1 MRLPEDVM
9 TNWDWWGTVM
19 RYFCLTVVVVLPAL
33 ICVEV
38 MPTARAADAPG
49 AASETKTAA
58 VAPTAPVAVVAP
70 TDEQRR
76 SAAVALNYSRAA
88 LHRIRKNSSVR
99 VMVEEQ
105 EKILNHLNLNGI
117 ADEEVMKLYSSVLD
131 EVAQVQ
137 IADRER
143 EVLREKYRR
152 AFNRNIGL
160 SAFEIA
166 AQVATVQYATAV
178 RTGANSWWDHR
189 NQTVSKELDLWQ
201 VDKRRMT
208 TVLEKS
214 NLFLDTSW
222 KMARAKQIPDRWLVR
237 NDDLDKLEEAWNEKD
252 TTVRL
257 RVLKRM
263 ESFMECYPP
272 YYYYVARTQQS
283 MGQLFAA
290 TETYEKLATLGVG
303 HFRKDEMLAAGLAN
317 RAFIQAFLGQP
328 SAPETAR
335 QALAF
340 STDAWE
346 ANLVCA
352 SVLEKYGR
360 HQEAEDAILRN
371 IDVNLE
377 RPQSRVA
384 LLGVYY
390 HSDNRPELAARLTDP
405 EWVKDISA
413 AQLMLCAAKLSPA
426 VPPAVADQ
434 LQSSLQGTP
443 RLVFGKDDFVLSA
456 SPSWQ
461 LQTATIAL
469 HIGDKTFTAPRVAA
483 GRDAMLISFDGIAEF
498 GGPLAPVPDDRE
510 IAVTIRYPDSAPVRL
525 TLKSRGSDSRTA
537 SESLGGVSLAGR
549 QHPVFRISAL
559 EQNDIKL
566 SLRNSGN
573 GPSADITDV
582 TVPVSRATAKPVL
595 DEESPDSDSEEKTLE
610 KTLITPT
617 LKVPGAGP
625 AGR

>member
-1 MRLPEDVM
+1 MPNR
-9 TNWDWWGTVM
+9 NWWGIVM
-19 RYFCLTVVVVLPAL
+19 RYPLSAALLLSEWSPAW
-33 ICVEV
+33 
-38 MPTARAADAPG
+38 
-49 AASETKTAA
+49 ASDP
-58 VAPTAPVAVVAP
+58 PTAPVASAAPTTPVATAAPATSTAP

-88 LHRIRKNSSVR
+88 LHRIRRNPSVR

-117 ADEEVMKLYSSVLD
+117 ADEEVMKLYSAVLD
-131 EVAQVQ
+131 EVAQIQ

-143 EVLREKYRR
+143 EVLKEKYRR

-166 AQVATVQYATAV
+166 AQVATVQYASAV

-189 NQTVSKELDLWQ
+189 NQTVSKDLDLWL
-201 VDKRRMT
+201 VDKKRMT
-208 TVLEKS
+208 TVVDKS
-214 NLFLDTSW
+214 NQFLDTSW

-290 TETYEKLATLGVG
+290 SETYEKLAALGSG

-317 RAFIQAFLGQP
+317 RAFIQAFLGQ
-328 SAPETAR
+328 SGAPETAKK
-335 QALAF
+335 ALEF

-377 RPQSRVA
+377 RSQSRVA

-413 AQLMLCAAKLSPA
+413 AQLMLCAAKLAPA
-426 VPPAVADQ
+426 IPQPVSDQ

-456 SPSWQ
+456 SPTWH

-469 HIGDKTFTAPRVAA
+469 HIGDKTFTSPRVAA

-498 GGPLAPVPDDRE
+498 GGPLAPNQDDRE
-510 IAVTIRYPDSAPVRL
+510 IAVTIKYPDSAPVKL
-525 TLKSRGSDSRTA
+525 TLKARGGDSRSSTDGV
-537 SESLGGVSLAGR
+537 GGVSLSSR
-549 QHPVFRISAL
+549 QHPVYRVSAL
-559 EQNDIKL
+559 EQNDVKL
-566 SLRNSGN
+566 SLRN

-582 TVPVSRATAKPVL
+582 LVPVSRSTAKPVL
-595 DEESPDSDSEEKTLE
+595 DEESSEEDAEDKTF
-610 KTLITPT
+610 TTPSV
-617 LKVPGAGP
+617 KVPRAAP

>member
-1 MRLPEDVM
+1 MPNR
-9 TNWDWWGTVM
+9 NCWGTVM
-19 RYFCLTVVVVLPAL
+19 RYLLLAVLMLGERSPAW
-33 ICVEV
+33 
-38 MPTARAADAPG
+38 AADP
-49 AASETKTAA
+49 
-58 VAPTAPVAVVAP
+58 PTAPTVAATPAAP

-88 LHRIRKNSSVR
+88 LHRIRRNPSVR

-131 EVAQVQ
+131 EVAQIQ

-143 EVLREKYRR
+143 DVLREKYRR
-152 AFNRNIGL
+152 AFSRDIGIN
-160 SAFEIA
+160 AFEIA
-166 AQVATVQYATAV
+166 AQVATAQYASAV

-189 NQTVSKELDLWQ
+189 NQSASKELDLWQ
-201 VDKRRMT
+201 VDKKRMV
-208 TVLEKS
+208 TVVDKS
-214 NLFLDTSW
+214 NQFLDTSW
-222 KMARAKQIPDRWLVR
+222 KMARAKQIPDKWLVR

-272 YYYYVARTQQS
+272 YYYYVGRTQQS

-290 TETYEKLATLGVG
+290 TETYEKLATLGNG

-317 RAFIQAFLGQP
+317 RAFIQAFLGQS
-328 SAPETAR
+328 SAPETAKK
-335 QALAF
+335 ALEY

-377 RPQSRVA
+377 RAQSRVA

-413 AQLMLCAAKLSPA
+413 AQLMLCAAKLAPA
-426 VPPAVADQ
+426 IPQPVSDQ

-456 SPSWQ
+456 SPSWH

-469 HIGDKTFTAPRVAA
+469 HIGDKTFTSPRVAA

-498 GGPLAPVPDDRE
+498 GGPLAPNHDDRE
-510 IAVTIRYPDSAPVRL
+510 IAVTIKYPDSPPVKL
-525 TLKSRGSDSRTA
+525 TLKSRGGDSRSSA
-537 SESLGGVSLAGR
+537 DGVGGVSLASR
-549 QHPVFRISAL
+549 QHPVYRVSAL
-559 EQNDIKL
+559 EQNDVKL
-566 SLRNSGN
+566 SLRN

-582 TVPVSRATAKPVL
+582 LVPVSRSTTKPVL
-595 DEESPDSDSEEKTLE
+595 DEESSESDAEDKTL
-610 KTLITPT
+610 TTPS
-617 LKVPGAGP
+617 LKVPGANS

>member
-1 MRLPEDVM
+1 MPNR
-9 TNWDWWGTVM
+9 NCRGTVM
-19 RYFCLTVVVVLPAL
+19 RSLFLVALLLCEWSPAW
-33 ICVEV
+33 
-38 MPTARAADAPG
+38 AADPPTKPVAP
-49 AASETKTAA
+49 AASTPSAA
-58 VAPTAPVAVVAP
+58 PATPAAPTAPAAATLP

-88 LHRIRKNSSVR
+88 LHRIRRNPSVR

-131 EVAQVQ
+131 EVAQIQ

-143 EVLREKYRR
+143 EVLKEKYRR
-152 AFNRNIGL
+152 AFNRNLGL

-166 AQVATVQYATAV
+166 AQVATAQYASAV
-178 RTGANSWWDHR
+178 RSGANSWWDHR
-189 NQTVSKELDLWQ
+189 NQAVSKELDLWQ
-201 VDKRRMT
+201 VDKKRMT
-208 TVLEKS
+208 TVVDKS
-214 NLFLDTSW
+214 NQFLDTSW

-272 YYYYVARTQQS
+272 YYYYVGRTQQS

-290 TETYEKLATLGVG
+290 SETYEKLASLGHG

-317 RAFIQAFLGQP
+317 RAFIQAFLGQ
-328 SAPETAR
+328 SGAPETAKK
-335 QALAF
+335 ALEY
-340 STDAWE
+340 SNEAWE

-360 HQEAEDAILRN
+360 HQDAEDAILRN

-384 LLGVYY
+384 LLSVYY
-390 HSDNRPELAARLTDP
+390 HSNNRPELAARLTDP

-413 AQLMLCAAKLSPA
+413 AQLMLCAAKLAPA
-426 VPPAVADQ
+426 IPQPVSDQ

-456 SPSWQ
+456 SPAWQ

-469 HIGDKTFTAPRVAA
+469 HIGDKTFTSPRVAA

-498 GGPLAPVPDDRE
+498 GGPLAPNHDERE
-510 IAVTIRYPDSAPVRL
+510 IAVTIKYPDSAAVRL
-525 TLKSRGSDSRTA
+525 TLKSRAGDSRPSA
-537 SESLGGVSLAGR
+537 DGPGGVSLSSR
-549 QHPVFRISAL
+549 QHPVYRVSAL
-559 EQNDIKL
+559 EQNDVKL
-566 SLRNSGN
+566 SLRN

-582 TVPVSRATAKPVL
+582 LVPVSRTTAKPVL
-595 DEESPDSDSEEKTLE
+595 DDESSAEDAEDQTL
-610 KTLITPT
+610 TTPSV
-617 LKVPGAGP
+617 KVPGAAP
-625 AGR
+625 VGR

>member
-1 MRLPEDVM
+1 
-9 TNWDWWGTVM
+9 
-19 RYFCLTVVVVLPAL
+19 
-33 ICVEV
+33 
-38 MPTARAADAPG
+38 
-49 AASETKTAA
+49 
-58 VAPTAPVAVVAP
+58 
-70 TDEQRR
+70 
-76 SAAVALNYSRAA
+76 
-88 LHRIRKNSSVR
+88 
-99 VMVEEQ
+99 
-105 EKILNHLNLNGI
+105 
-117 ADEEVMKLYSSVLD
+117 
-131 EVAQVQ
+131 
-137 IADRER
+137 
-143 EVLREKYRR
+143 
-152 AFNRNIGL
+152 
-160 SAFEIA
+160 
-166 AQVATVQYATAV
+166 
-178 RTGANSWWDHR
+178 
-189 NQTVSKELDLWQ
+189 
-201 VDKRRMT
+201 
-208 TVLEKS
+208 
-214 NLFLDTSW
+214 
-222 KMARAKQIPDRWLVR
+222 
-237 NDDLDKLEEAWNEKD
+237 
-252 TTVRL
+252 
-257 RVLKRM
+257 
-263 ESFMECYPP
+263 MECYPP

-582 TVPVSRATAKPVL
+582 TVPVSRATAKSVL
-595 DEESPDSDSEEKTLE
+595 GEESPDSDSEEKTLE